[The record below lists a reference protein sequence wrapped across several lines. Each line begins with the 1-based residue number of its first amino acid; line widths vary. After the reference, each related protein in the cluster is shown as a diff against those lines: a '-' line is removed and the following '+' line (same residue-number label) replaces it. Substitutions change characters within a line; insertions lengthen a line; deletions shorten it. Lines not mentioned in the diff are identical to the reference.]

1 MEERRMPQ
9 YPTAPVDVTEYEHRI
24 QRDNQDGRCFVCD
37 IANERHKPGE
47 LVVYR
52 DDVCVIFLP
61 VPQRLYGYMLLA
73 PVEHRTRVIEDFRED
88 QYLALQLRIHRLGRA
103 LSQHVPTE
111 RLYVFSFGSN
121 QGVAHVH
128 WHLAPLPPGVPFEQ
142 QQFAAVTRAEQLVIP
157 AHDQA
162 ALAEKI
168 NQSMSN

>member
-1 MEERRMPQ
+1 
-9 YPTAPVDVTEYEHRI
+9 
-24 QRDNQDGRCFVCD
+24 
-37 IANERHKPGE
+37 
-47 LVVYR
+47 
-52 DDVCVIFLP
+52 
-61 VPQRLYGYMLLA
+61 
-73 PVEHRTRVIEDFRED
+73 
-88 QYLALQLRIHRLGRA
+88 
-103 LSQHVPTE
+103 VPTE